1 MNYREYKEY
10 QKYVMNFLD
19 MSLQGLSE
27 LKKEPKLIPVMINRK
42 KNEDYLKKVPH
53 KDFLDLSIYF
63 RHVMNDE
70 FYITITH
77 EIAASIGMDADALYA
92 KAMRD
97 LPKIN
102 PWITLEPFPGFFALT
117 TKNQMYGAAVLLD
130 TEYIAGMADQ
140 LGSDLYILP
149 SSIHEVI
156 LQPQS
161 GSDAEKLR
169 CIVAEINN
177 RPNVITEQ
185 EVLSDH
191 IYQYSRLTG
200 EVSIA
205 C

>member
-1 MNYREYKEY
+1 MNYKEY
-10 QKYVMNFLD
+10 RESKIDWLE
-19 MSLQGLSE
+19 MSLQGLLE
-27 LKKEPKLIPVMINRK
+27 LKKEPKLIPVMVNRK

-102 PWITLEPFPGFFALT
+102 PWITIEQYPGFFALST
-117 TKNQMYGAAVLLD
+117 QNLLYGAAVLLD
-130 TEYIAGMADQ
+130 TEYIAGISDK
-140 LGSDLYILP
+140 LDSDLYILP
-149 SSIHEVI
+149 SSIHEI
-156 LQPQS
+156 MLLSQS
-161 GSDAEKLR
+161 VADVDKLKTL
-169 CIVAEINN
+169 VSEINES
-177 RPNVITEQ
+177 VVKEQ